1 MGRPGRSPA
10 TDGDAR
16 RAYPDPVSVPALL
29 LCAALLATSC
39 GGDDAPP
46 GGQADAAATTSEA
59 GTATTLPEVRPTTAE
74 EEPPTW
80 YGEMVNLHDLTAGQ
94 CFNRYSWFQA
104 ERHIE
109 FDTVV
114 PCELPHQAEIYLH
127 VQHPARTG
135 APWPGDREMES
146 FARTQCYEAFD
157 EFVGVIY
164 ELSELEIG
172 WLIPSRTDFE
182 HDVAQF
188 RGVHCFVAHADGDD
202 LIATAQGS
210 LR

>member
-1 MGRPGRSPA
+1 M
-10 TDGDAR
+10 
-16 RAYPDPVSVPALL
+16 RAPLPLLL
-29 LCAALLATSC
+29 LCAVLLVSACASD
-39 GGDDAPP
+39 GAVSEGDDSV
-46 GGQADAAATTSEA
+46 TTTT
-59 GTATTLPEVRPTTAE
+59 GTATTLPEVRPTVAD

-94 CFNRYSWFQA
+94 CFNRYSWFQSD
-104 ERHIE
+104 RHIE

-127 VQHPARTG
+127 VQHPARQG

-146 FARTQCYEAFD
+146 FARSQCYEAFD
-157 EFVGVIY
+157 DFVGLIY
-164 ELSELEIG
+164 ELSELEIAF
-172 WLIPSRTDFE
+172 LVPNRTDFE

-188 RGVHCFVAHADGDD
+188 RGVHCYVVHAESED
-202 LIATAQGS
+202 LINTARGS

>member
-1 MGRPGRSPA
+1 MRLLLLL
-10 TDGDAR
+10 
-16 RAYPDPVSVPALL
+16 VSVSLMASA
-29 LCAALLATSC
+29 CASDSAAPE
-39 GGDDAPP
+39 GGDGAV
-46 GGQADAAATTSEA
+46 ATTTAA
-59 GTATTLPEVRPTTAE
+59 GTATTLPQARPTVAE

-80 YGEMVNLHDLTAGQ
+80 YGEMVNLHDLTTSQ

-114 PCELPHQAEIYLH
+114 PCELPHQSEIYLH
-127 VQHPARTG
+127 VQHPARQG
-135 APWPGDREMES
+135 APWPGDSEMES
-146 FARTQCYEAFD
+146 FARSQCYEAFD

-164 ELSELEIG
+164 ELSELEIA
-172 WLIPSRTDFE
+172 WLVPNRTDFE

-188 RGVHCFVAHADGDD
+188 RGVHCYVVHVEGDD
-202 LIATAQGS
+202 LINTARGS